1 MSIETLNT
9 RAALPSSMQAVVT
22 TGLGGFERL
31 LFKEVPVPI
40 LQHGEVLLQVLA
52 AGLNNTDI
60 NTRVGWYG
68 TALDARPST
77 EGTPNEDR
85 PTAAQPHAPIASGA
99 AASAPV
105 AGWNGATPFPL
116 IQGADCC
123 GRVVALAPD
132 VASAAGAPALGQR
145 VLVRAC
151 MRVAGFGAPD
161 TRWLGTDFDGAFA
174 QYVKVPASEVFAVDC
189 NWSDAELATIPCAY
203 GTAENMLQRAAV
215 SAADHVLVT
224 GASGGVGSAVV
235 QLAKRRGARVSAITT
250 RDKQDAVRALGADTV
265 LCREDDLL
273 LHLSGASSCSGSG
286 DGAGSRVVD
295 VVVDNVAGAG
305 FATLL
310 KALRRGG
317 RYVSSGAIAGAQ
329 VALDMRELYLKDL
342 TLLGCTAWSDAV
354 FPALVGYI
362 ERNEI
367 RPLLAGSF
375 ALHELALAQQV
386 FMERRHV
393 GNWVVVPVVG

>member
-1 MSIETLNT
+1 
-9 RAALPSSMQAVVT
+9 MQAVVT

-31 LFKEVPVPI
+31 VFKEVPVPA
-40 LQHGEVLLQVLA
+40 LLPGEVLLQVLA

-68 TALDARPST
+68 TAADAATPSEATSSTGVRPGNG
-77 EGTPNEDR
+77 EV
-85 PTAAQPHAPIASGA
+85 Q
-99 AASAPV
+99 V

-123 GRVVALAPD
+123 GCVVAQAPD
-132 VASAAGAPALGQR
+132 VASAAASPALGQR

-174 QYVKVPASEVFAVDC
+174 QYVKVPASEVFTVDC

-235 QLAKRRGARVSAITT
+235 QLAKRRGARVTAITS
-250 RDKQDAVRALGADTV
+250 RDKQGAVRALGAETV

-273 LHLSGASSCSGSG
+273 THLGEHA
-286 DGAGSRVVD
+286 VD

-310 KALRRGG
+310 KVARRRG

-329 VALDMRELYLKDL
+329 VALDMRDLYLKDL
-342 TLLGCTAWSDAV
+342 SLLGCTAWGEAV
-354 FPALVGYI
+354 FPSLVGYI

-367 RPLLAGSF
+367 RPLLAGTF
-375 ALHELALAQQV
+375 ALHELARAQQA
-386 FMERRHV
+386 FLERQQV
-393 GNWVVVPVVG
+393 GNWVVVP

>member
-1 MSIETLNT
+1 MH
-9 RAALPSSMQAVVT
+9 AVVT
-22 TGLGGFERL
+22 TGLGGFDRL
-31 LFKEVPVPI
+31 VFKEVPVPI
-40 LQHGEVLLQVLA
+40 LQPGEVLLQVLA

-68 TALDARPST
+68 TAAEAANSAEATSITST
-77 EGTPNEDR
+77 KPG
-85 PTAAQPHAPIASGA
+85 SGEVQ
-99 AASAPV
+99 V

-123 GRVVALAPD
+123 GRVVAQAPD
-132 VASAAGAPALGQR
+132 VASAAASPALGQR

-329 VALDMRELYLKDL
+329 VALDMRDLYLKDL
-342 TLLGCTAWSDAV
+342 SLLGCTAWVEAV
-354 FPALVGYI
+354 FPSLVAYI

-367 RPLLAGSF
+367 RPLLAGTF
-375 ALHELALAQQV
+375 ALHDLARAQQA
-386 FMERRHV
+386 FLERQQV
-393 GNWVVVPVVG
+393 GNWVVVP

>member
-1 MSIETLNT
+1 
-9 RAALPSSMQAVVT
+9 
-22 TGLGGFERL
+22 
-31 LFKEVPVPI
+31 
-40 LQHGEVLLQVLA
+40 
-52 AGLNNTDI
+52 
-60 NTRVGWYG
+60 
-68 TALDARPST
+68 
-77 EGTPNEDR
+77 
-85 PTAAQPHAPIASGA
+85 
-99 AASAPV
+99 
-105 AGWNGATPFPL
+105 
-116 IQGADCC
+116 
-123 GRVVALAPD
+123 
-132 VASAAGAPALGQR
+132 LGQR

-215 SAADHVLVT
+215 SAVDHVLVT

-235 QLAKRRGARVSAITT
+235 QLAKRRGAWVSAITT

-273 LHLSGASSCSGSG
+273 LHLGGAGSGSG

-317 RYVSSGAIAGAQ
+317 RYVSSGAIAGPQ

-342 TLLGCTAWSDAV
+342 TLLGCTAWEAAV

-375 ALHELALAQQV
+375 ALHELALAQQA

-393 GNWVVVPVVG
+393 GNWVVVPGMG

>member
-1 MSIETLNT
+1 MH
-9 RAALPSSMQAVVT
+9 AVVT
-22 TGLGGFERL
+22 TGVGGFERL
-31 LFKEVPVPI
+31 VFKEVPVPV
-40 LQHGEVLLQVLA
+40 LQPGEVLLQVLA

-68 TALDARPST
+68 TALDAGPRA
-77 EGTPNEDR
+77 EGTPTEGR
-85 PTAAQPHAPIASGA
+85 PMGAQPHAPVARGA
-99 AASAPV
+99 GASAPV

-132 VASAAGAPALGQR
+132 VASAANAPALGQR

-151 MRVAGFGAPD
+151 MRVAGFAAPD

-174 QYVKVPASEVFAVDC
+174 QYVKVPASEVFAVEC

-273 LHLSGASSCSGSG
+273 LHLGGAGRGSG

-317 RYVSSGAIAGAQ
+317 RYVSSGAIAGPQ

-342 TLLGCTAWSDAV
+342 TLLGCTAWSEAV

-375 ALHELALAQQV
+375 ALHELALAQQA
-386 FMERRHV
+386 FMEKRHV
-393 GNWVVVPVVG
+393 GNWVVVPDLR